1 MLKEPRL
8 GRVKTRLGRD
18 IGMVPALWW
27 YRHQVL
33 RLIRRLDD
41 RRWRLILAISP
52 DYQVKTSRFWPEH
65 LEKIPQGAGNLGA
78 RMSRIFRQLPPGP
91 VCIIGSDIPDITC
104 RHIMQAFEGLGKN
117 EWAFGPSMDGGY
129 WLVGAKRV
137 SAMPQGL
144 FQGVR
149 WSTTYALSDSRETV
163 QSNRVTY
170 TEPLADIDQGDD
182 LKK

>member
-33 RLIRRLDD
+33 QLIRRLDD

-91 VCIIGSDIPDITC
+91 V
-104 RHIMQAFEGLGKN
+104 
-117 EWAFGPSMDGGY
+117 
-129 WLVGAKRV
+129 
-137 SAMPQGL
+137 
-144 FQGVR
+144 
-149 WSTTYALSDSRETV
+149 
-163 QSNRVTY
+163 
-170 TEPLADIDQGDD
+170 
-182 LKK
+182 